1 MHHVCV
7 GWSIL
12 RYFTTKPVK
21 FKSLFGLKSFPLFE
35 PRGTINISLTCFLSP
50 YCRLWT
56 KFFPLCT
63 RAINPSGK
71 NLVGYLRHGL
81 KTQLVKR
88 LNMITEEKCSN
99 VDCFKCKWMILKII
113 GDQSRSKK
121 MKLQKLK
128 CFLWSVQM
136 LCPKNIAY
144 HHGFYHVVKRIKC
157 KIKCKIRFTEIT
169 FKESINVITMF
180 TFLISSNLF
189 GKTRE

>member
-1 MHHVCV
+1 
-7 GWSIL
+7 
-12 RYFTTKPVK
+12 
-21 FKSLFGLKSFPLFE
+21 
-35 PRGTINISLTCFLSP
+35 
-50 YCRLWT
+50 
-56 KFFPLCT
+56 
-63 RAINPSGK
+63 
-71 NLVGYLRHGL
+71 
-81 KTQLVKR
+81 
-88 LNMITEEKCSN
+88 
-99 VDCFKCKWMILKII
+99 
-113 GDQSRSKK
+113 
-121 MKLQKLK
+121 MKLRKLK